1 MGHCQLRCMERGRT
15 DMRITNLLILVFLMS
30 AFAIG
35 VAMQDV
41 DRSIIK
47 RKKGLANGKNEE

>member
-1 MGHCQLRCMERGRT
+1 
-15 DMRITNLLILVFLMS
+15 MRITNLLILVFLMS